1 MIDDVL
7 NNGLGSSSRA
17 GSYGGN
23 RSYSQQST
31 TTATSRSS
39 ATPSVEFDRSTDPY
53 ANFILTGN
61 FVNQSSRSGSTSTN
75 AVIVTDGE
83 HRESV
88 AVGTKQYVADAIEKW
103 LQSHYMY
110 AFFADVM
117 PTQTILER
125 YGVRQLSNAVQTPI
139 GTLKKTD
146 LEELQ
151 KVSYS
156 TALANNV
163 LIVANDILKNAD
175 SANRVFYIPKG
186 YYYVGSNAE
195 NAPKINTAAADNALT
210 TTAATAGDDDTMLYL
225 FLAALGVIAVGVVMK
240 RKNKKKR

>member
-1 MIDDVL
+1 M
-7 NNGLGSSSRA
+7 
-17 GSYGGN
+17 
-23 RSYSQQST
+23 
-31 TTATSRSS
+31 
-39 ATPSVEFDRSTDPY
+39 
-53 ANFILTGN
+53 
-61 FVNQSSRSGSTSTN
+61 
-75 AVIVTDGE
+75 
-83 HRESV
+83 
-88 AVGTKQYVADAIEKW
+88 
-103 LQSHYMY
+103 
-110 AFFADVM
+110 
-117 PTQTILER
+117 
-125 YGVRQLSNAVQTPI
+125 
-139 GTLKKTD
+139 KKTD

-195 NAPKINTAAADNALT
+195 NAPKTDTASANNTLT